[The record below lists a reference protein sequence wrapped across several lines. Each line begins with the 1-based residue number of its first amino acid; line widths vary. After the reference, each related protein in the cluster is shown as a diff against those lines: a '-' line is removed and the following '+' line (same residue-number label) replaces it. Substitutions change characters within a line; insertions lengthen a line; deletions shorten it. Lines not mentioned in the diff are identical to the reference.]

1 MILFYR
7 ASSSVPPLSSESL
20 KHDGLAHLA
29 GHLAILANVLAQHR
43 AASSET
49 PDEGE
54 QA

>member
-43 AASSET
+43 AASSEI
-49 PDEGE
+49 PDDPST
-54 QA
+54 